1 MLGCSQDAGP
11 MFVRTLGVRS
21 GPLDGYSCRRT
32 MEGASLDTASESFVW
47 QARIEGP
54 KLQRG
59 LSVVRLE

>member
-11 MFVRTLGVRS
+11 MFVHTLGVRN
-21 GPLDGYSCRRT
+21 GPFDGYSCRRT
-32 MEGASLDTASESFVW
+32 MEGATLDTASESFVW

-54 KLQRG
+54 KLQRE

>member
-11 MFVRTLGVRS
+11 MFVRTLSVRN
-21 GPLDGYSCRRT
+21 GPFDGYSSRRT
-32 MEGASLDTASESFVW
+32 MEGATLDKASESFVW